1 MYPCHQLWIPLYNLK
16 ARVMGK
22 RKKTQISQSENILL
36 KFPNIGMK
44 FAGRIP
50 FFFLLPGTF
59 SVTTWTICGSDFHD
73 PSHFFLNQFS
83 GISKIR
89 LFKTRVNLSP
99 PSQSFH
105 WRQNTKLV
113 YSLPLHLHQEHFDLC
128 GFRQQEMGISDNYGS
143 HTWMCQNES
152 IVISVEVTHRLIP
165 LLPR

>member
-1 MYPCHQLWIPLYNLK
+1 MLWESERKHKFLSLKIFYLNFQTLEWNLL
-16 ARVMGK
+16 G
-22 RKKTQISQSENILL
+22 EYL
-36 KFPNIGMK
+36 
-44 FAGRIP
+44 
-50 FFFLLPGTF
+50 FFLLPGTF

-89 LFKTRVNLSP
+89 LFKMRVNLSP